1 MTMPRRFL
9 LALVVPALTA
19 GCTARPFHDHFEAGR
34 FAEAA
39 RAFEEDPSLERDERA
54 LLRAAIVYAIPNGP
68 DHRPDRARVLVRRIL
83 ERGKDDEYAQHAR
96 WVLAFLDE
104 MDRRAEE
111 ARSLQ
116 ARVDTL
122 IGRIAALE
130 EESRSLQALIA
141 RERLHADAFRAL
153 AERLEAELR
162 RAEGELRDLQDNLR
176 QLKEVDLQRLGA
188 GGLSGSAAPPAQGD
202 SIIPDSST
210 TRPANGA
217 GG

>member
-9 LALVVPALTA
+9 LALVVPALAA

-39 RAFEEDPSLERDERA
+39 RAFEADPSLERDERA
-54 LLRAAIVYAIPNGP
+54 LLRAAIVYAVADGP
-68 DHRPDRARVLVRRIL
+68 AHRPDRARDLVGRIL
-83 ERGKDDEYAQHAR
+83 ERGKDDEYARHAR
-96 WVLAFLDE
+96 WILAFLDE
-104 MDRRAEE
+104 VERRAAE

-122 IGRIAALE
+122 VDRIAALE

-162 RAEGELRDLQDNLR
+162 RTEDELRDLQDNLR
-176 QLKEVDLQRLGA
+176 LLKEVDLQRLGA
-188 GGLSGSAAPPAQGD
+188 GGLSGSAAPPAAGD
-202 SIIPDSST
+202 SIPTDSTT

-217 GG
+217 GV